1 MHRTCASS
9 SRRGSGSL
17 ANGAELVERGSPP
30 ALFRFPSPLGCCRL
44 PLCLVGDSVGSRS
57 RQRRDR
63 HAQDASD
70 HCGGGAGRP
79 RLFRIRPVPGGAD
92 PDRRLHSAHRR
103 HVHLR
108 PAFALGRRAG
118 HRRGQCQ
125 GRRARAQD
133 RDRLPGQSVQ
143 SRRGGQERHADARR
157 EEVRRHLRRGVPF
170 VVANASATSIAERS
184 GVGGNKWTFKVNP
197 TDASMLDALVGW
209 LDKEG
214 NANNIAFLGEDTDFG
229 RAGST
234 GLENALKKRNLKLAT
249 VDFFQKG
256 APDFTPVFTKIK
268 AKKPALLALYAVDAD
283 FQNAMRQW
291 YSLGGGVPLTGRV
304 LVDQVPKEIMDSGFL
319 DGTTSVQPYDPS
331 VDTPGNRAFVEGFK
345 KLHNVPPILVSFE
358 AYEAHK
364 VLIDAIRRAGNTSP
378 AAVREALVTTKL
390 PSMLGTTI
398 EFDDDSLVTHNARR
412 LPIRGGKVVVVG
424 MSKT

>member
-1 MHRTCASS
+1 MRKVRVTIAVAAVAA
-9 SRRGSGSL
+9 L
-17 ANGAELVERGSPP
+17 A
-30 ALFRFPSPLGCCRL
+30 F
-44 PLCLVGDSVGSRS
+44 SV
-57 RQRRDR
+57 
-63 HAQDASD
+63 
-70 HCGGGAGRP
+70 
-79 RLFRIRPVPGGAD
+79 F
-92 PDRRLHSAHRR
+92 
-103 HVHLR
+103 
-108 PAFALGRRAG
+108 
-118 HRRGQCQ
+118 
-125 GRRARAQD
+125 ARAQD
-133 RDRLPGQSVQ
+133 GPIMIGSSIPLTGGVATFGQHSRWGSELAIAEANAKGGVLGRKLEIDFQDNRCNPAEAVKSVTQ
-143 SRRGGQERHADARR
+143 MLAEKKYVAILDGLCSSVVLAIMPLVERA
-157 EEVRRHLRRGVPF
+157 GVPL

-197 TDASMLDALVGW
+197 TDASMLDALIGW
-209 LDKEG
+209 LDKDG
-214 NANNIAFLGEDTDFG
+214 KANNIAFLGEDTDFG

-331 VDTPGNRAFVEGFK
+331 VDAPGNRAFVEAFK

-358 AYEAHK
+358 AYEATK
-364 VLIDAIRRAGNTSP
+364 VLIDAIRRAGTTNP
-378 AAVREALVTTKL
+378 AAVRDALVTTKL

-398 EFDDDSLVTHNARR
+398 EFDDHNLAHNNAII
-412 LPIRGGKVVVVG
+412 LTIKGGKVVIVG